1 MFCTSEHSICEDVRK
16 HLFQIPGET
25 GFRTL
30 LTPLD
35 LPCPF
40 LSPRTHT
47 QHSLEHYIFFM
58 RHSALRIVRRGLAT
72 AAAHPPH
79 AGSSTS
85 HVTAATSAIPLS
97 NVEAQWATLSPSE
110 QTAVHQQ
117 LEELQRKDWKTLSLA
132 EKKAGTSYTLLPLDG
147 GWWTDVLRSSLLCC
161 VWSAWPSCTG

>member
-1 MFCTSEHSICEDVRK
+1 MARPRSNYRFCFSLNTHPTFEH
-16 HLFQIPGET
+16 HL
-25 GFRTL
+25 
-30 LTPLD
+30 
-35 LPCPF
+35 
-40 LSPRTHT
+40 S
-47 QHSLEHYIFFM
+47 M

-132 EKKAGTSYTLLPLDG
+132 EKKAGASSSCFL
-147 GWWTDVLRSSLLCC
+147 WTVNGD
-161 VWSAWPSCTG
+161 

>member
-1 MFCTSEHSICEDVRK
+1 
-16 HLFQIPGET
+16 
-25 GFRTL
+25 
-30 LTPLD
+30 
-35 LPCPF
+35 
-40 LSPRTHT
+40 
-47 QHSLEHYIFFM
+47 M

-97 NVEAQWATLSPSE
+97 NVEAQWATLNPSE

-132 EKKAGTSYTLLPLDG
+132 EKKAGMSYTFGFFFPFPSDG
-147 GWWTDVLRSSLLCC
+147 RLRETTDVLYYSLLCRL
-161 VWSAWPSCTG
+161 WPAWPSCAG